1 MKDARAV
8 VAIVNDAGV
17 FVRLLDSFLRDEGW
31 DTLLL
36 QAGEIA
42 YESIKQQPPHV
53 ILLDISSDTPQTSW
67 QFVDLLLLDPE
78 TASIPLIICLVADQ
92 TLRDRKSKLQ
102 AAGCRII
109 EKPFP
114 LSEVLEQVH
123 ASIDPL
129 G

>member
-1 MKDARAV
+1 MKDAQAI
-8 VAIVNDAGV
+8 VAIVNNAGV
-17 FVRLLDSFLRDEGW
+17 FVRLLDSFLHDEGW

-36 QAGEIA
+36 QAGEVS
-42 YESIKQQPPHV
+42 YVNIKQQQPQV
-53 ILLDISSDTPQTSW
+53 ILLDISSDTAQTSW

-78 TASIPLIICLVADQ
+78 TASIPLIICVVADQ

-102 AAGCRII
+102 AAGYRII

-123 ASIDPL
+123 AAIDAS